1 MWCSQLTQ
9 TAPMSEKIIER
20 KVIVYKTLVDPTA
33 VKLAGEKLKEKA
45 FVKFGFL
52 KPKPEEI
59 RCVSI
64 DKYYEPYIVVDG
76 KYTIDYYRR
85 RVYTLEVD
93 EDVQEVIVLEKKFKP
108 EAPKEPPKRAY
119 KVVKLEGK
127 ERLFY
132 ENKAYLVLDKA
143 GREIAPELVPSA
155 PSEEH
160 PDQMLADLGEKVRKF
175 EVTPDKEV
183 ELLRSKVVKR
193 PSDIKQVVKEL
204 FEVSERSIIYTPVY
218 ELVFENTKSGEKK
231 TVKMDGVTAKVVS

>member
-1 MWCSQLTQ
+1 M
-9 TAPMSEKIIER
+9 APMSEKIIER

-33 VKLAGEKLKEKA
+33 VKLAGEKLKERLFA
-45 FVKFGFL
+45 KFGFL

-64 DKYYEPYIVVDG
+64 DKNYEPYLVVDG
-76 KYTIDYYRR
+76 RYAIDYYRR

-93 EDVQEVIVLEKKFKP
+93 ENVQEVIVLEKTFKP

-119 KVVKLEGK
+119 KVVELEGK

-132 ENKAYLVLDKA
+132 ENKAYLILDKT

-160 PDQMLADLGEKVRKF
+160 PDQILADLGEKVRKL
-175 EVTPDKEV
+175 EVAPDKEV
-183 ELLRSKVVKR
+183 ELLRSRVVKR
-193 PSDIKQVVKEL
+193 PSDIGQVVKEL
-204 FEVSERSIIYTPVY
+204 FEVSERAIIYTPVY
-218 ELVFENTKSGEKK
+218 EIVFENIRSGEKK
-231 TVKMDGVTAKVVS
+231 TVKMDGVTAKIVS